1 MASIAAVLTGLSGTA
16 CSVVGVRSVEEP
28 SFTVAGRVG
37 GVEIREYGP
46 RVAAQTTVQAD
57 AQGARSA
64 GFRRIAGYIFGGN
77 QTRASIAMTAP
88 VAQKGETI
96 AMTAPVSQGQ
106 TADGQTI
113 QFFMPKH
120 YTLETLPAPLD
131 PTVQLVAVPPQ
142 TMAVLRYSGSIAPA
156 AVAEKQQQL
165 LATLS
170 GGAWHPTGP
179 VIAWFYD
186 PPWTLPPFRRNEVAV
201 PVAHS

>member
-1 MASIAAVLTGLSGTA
+1 MASIAAVLTSLSGTA

-28 SFTVAGRVG
+28 AFTVASRVG

-57 AQGARSA
+57 AQAARSA

-77 QTRASIAMTAP
+77 QSRATIAMTAP

-96 AMTAPVSQGQ
+96 AMTAPVAEGP
-106 TADGQTI
+106 AGDGQTI
-113 QFFMPKH
+113 QFFMPKS
-120 YTLETLPAPLD
+120 YTLDTLPTPLD
-131 PTVQLVAVPPQ
+131 PAVQLVAVPPQ

-156 AVAEKQQQL
+156 VVAEKQQQL
-165 LATLS
+165 LTILAS
-170 GGAWHPTGP
+170 GPWHPTGP

-201 PVAHS
+201 PVAPS